1 MNTNGNPYL
10 ILHKVRGEGAF
21 DIAVKMEMANGELVW
36 IIPTSGHRA
45 YPYWHEELSTVLSGG
60 GPDVLKDGYLGA
72 QWRSPPADWPDH
84 YAYLDK
90 KPSRGTT
97 PTHPKLEDI

>member
-1 MNTNGNPYL
+1 MTASGL
-10 ILHKVRGEGAF
+10 SADDTIALHQ
-21 DIAVKMEMANGELVW
+21 LV
-36 IIPTSGHRA
+36 
-45 YPYWHEELSTVLSGG
+45 HEYAHIVDDGDY
-60 GPDVLKDGYLGA
+60 DVLKDGYLGA

-97 PTHPKLEDI
+97 TTHPKLEDI